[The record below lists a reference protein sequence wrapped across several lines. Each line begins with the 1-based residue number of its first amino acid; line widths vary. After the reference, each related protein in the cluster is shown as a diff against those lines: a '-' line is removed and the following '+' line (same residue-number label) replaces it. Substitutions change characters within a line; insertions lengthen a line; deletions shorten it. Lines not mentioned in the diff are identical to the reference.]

1 MSKIVFVS
9 GVHGVGKSTLCGK
22 LSETFGW
29 THYSCSDLIKQNSDY
44 IESSKL
50 VSSADKNQQALL
62 RGLSQLTEEVV
73 LLDGHF
79 CLLDKREQVI
89 ELKFDVFDA
98 ISPSAILFV
107 TCEEATIHQRL
118 KKRGGHVLDLEKI
131 IELQKHEAERSNSYS
146 ASSGSKLFEYCSPE
160 STNELLAELSA
171 WIKL

>member
-1 MSKIVFVS
+1 MSKIIFVS

-29 THYSCSDLIKQNSDY
+29 AHYSCSDLIKQNSDY

-50 VSSADKNQQALL
+50 VSTADKNQQALL
-62 RGLSQLTEEVV
+62 KGLSQLTEEVV

-79 CLLDKREQVI
+79 CLLDKEEQII
-89 ELKFDVFDA
+89 ELTFDVFDA
-98 ISPSAILFV
+98 ISPSAILLV

-118 KKRGGHVLDLEKI
+118 KQRGGHVLDLDKI
-131 IELQKHEAERSNSYS
+131 VELQKHEADRSNSYR
-146 ASSGSKLFEYCSPE
+146 ASSSSKLFEYCSPE
-160 STNELLAELSA
+160 PTDELLAELSA